1 MKNQNN
7 KRTLFWI
14 YARCK
19 KYIPHI
25 LLISFFSAIV
35 SIGFIWLA
43 LLSKNVL
50 EIATGD
56 RQGSFL
62 YHGLALAGLVILQ
75 VVLSGVDSILK
86 TAVSGKLT
94 ISIREYM
101 FSLINRKRY
110 ADISKLHSG
119 DILNRFTSDTDV
131 IVSGAVSIIPS
142 VTSMAAKIIGG
153 VAALVSLEPNIA
165 VVVLIFGVCVP
176 ALGRLINKK
185 YKYLH
190 KECQKTEGVSR
201 SFMQEC
207 FENTTVI
214 KTFISEIPFV
224 KKLDGYMKENYKLKM
239 KRAFVSASAHLSL
252 YSFFTIG
259 YYAVL
264 VWGAGQI
271 ASGKITYGALLAFL
285 QLVSQLRAPL
295 QNVSGVMPK
304 YYSVLAS
311 AERLIELEDFD
322 DEISP
327 LEIDKLEKIKEGFSF
342 IEGKNI
348 DFSYDREC
356 VLKNFNFTVKKG
368 EITAIVGESGSG
380 KSTIFKLILGL
391 YESQSGQITINSKV
405 KIDSSL
411 RGLFAYVPQGNMILS
426 GSIRDN
432 ITMCSE
438 NISDEDI
445 IRVAKIAEIH
455 DYIAS
460 LEKGYDTV
468 LSERGAGLSDGQ
480 IQRISIARALLFDAP
495 ILLLDEATSDL
506 DENTESRVLRNI
518 KQLED
523 KTVILVTHRN
533 TSLDVCDNVIDVTKN
548 I

>member
-1 MKNQNN
+1 MKIQNN
-7 KRTLFWI
+7 KRTLAWL

-19 KYIPHI
+19 RYIPHI
-25 LLISFFSAIV
+25 MLIAFFSAIV
-35 SIGFIWLA
+35 SIGFVWLA

-50 EIATGD
+50 DIATGD
-56 RQGSFL
+56 REGSLL
-62 YHGLALAGLVILQ
+62 YNGLALAGLVLLQ

-86 TAVSGKLT
+86 TSVSGKLT
-94 ISIREYM
+94 ISIREYL
-101 FSLINRKRY
+101 FSLLSRKKY
-110 ADISKLHSG
+110 SNISKYHSG

-142 VTSMAAKIIGG
+142 ITSMLAKIIGG
-153 VAALVSLEPNIA
+153 VVALISLEPNIA
-165 VVVLIFGVCVP
+165 IIVLLFGICVP
-176 ALGRLINKK
+176 ALGRLINKR

-207 FENTTVI
+207 FENTVVI
-214 KTFISEIPFV
+214 KTFISEVPFV
-224 KKLDGYMKENYKLKM
+224 KKLHGYMKENYKLKM
-239 KRAFVSASAHLSL
+239 KRAFVSATAHLSL

-271 ASGKITYGALLAFL
+271 ATGKITYGALTAFL
-285 QLVSQLRAPL
+285 QLISQLRAPL
-295 QNVSGVMPK
+295 QNVSGIMPK
-304 YYSVLAS
+304 YYSVVAS
-311 AERLIELEDFD
+311 AERLIEFEDFE
-322 DEISP
+322 DENMP
-327 LEIDKLEKIKEGFSF
+327 LEEEKLNKIKDGFSF
-342 IEGKNI
+342 IEGKNL
-348 DFSYDREC
+348 DFAYDREY
-356 VLKNFNFTVKKG
+356 VLKNFCFNVKKG
-368 EITAIVGESGSG
+368 DITAIIGESGSG

-391 YESQSGQITINSKV
+391 YELENGEITINGKI

-432 ITMCSE
+432 ITMCNPQVSQ
-438 NISDEDI
+438 EDI
-445 IRVAKIAEIH
+445 VRVAKIAEIH
-455 DYIAS
+455 DYISS
-460 LEKGYDTV
+460 LEDGYDTL

-506 DENTESRVLRNI
+506 DEMTESKVLKNI
-518 KQLED
+518 KQLQD

-533 TSLDVCDNVIDVTKN
+533 TSLDVCDNVIDVTKS